1 MMEMQTADPDT
12 WTFLDEANF
21 VISKR
26 GVPFTAIDPDHAIE
40 QEHRKMKVKGGL
52 VGITGNEQAMEKY
65 FIIAPSLARL
75 VHEFKEYA
83 GIETRTAS
91 SLHHDIGSQKSTKL
105 VSNAAKVADVL
116 NIQGNPFV
124 KEDMHNLV
132 TFAVM
137 PDYVSNDIE
146 NRDQLGRD
154 ALEKFIANRMVD
166 KTVEF
171 WDPQKNNNFSYFK
184 DAGAVVQT
192 KIKGQ
197 LMHIK
202 QERRLLSRL
211 LVIAKSRPEFEL
223 KDAIGK
229 FELNVTPPSNFHPDG
244 SMIMLSSKSNVVPL
258 VMNMAVQDGKVDM
271 PPERQDVT
279 KVIIIDAMCVVNM
292 VVKTPEMTTSKH
304 FASKFLQII
313 GGMSASYDEIRIVF
327 DQYLPGMLK
336 QTTRDRRTMKTTSIH
351 YHVNDDTEIK
361 SVKAFLAHIN
371 TKAELTAYLSDKII
385 SHYQNQRVKVLVMHH
400 TTMESNHPLSEVVSL
415 PALSTDVFVLLT
427 AHFSLIPQSTT
438 LIRRGGERIRI
449 QESYMKLGRKRA
461 EAKLGWYAFKGTD
474 NTGSFAGKGV
484 ACHFK
489 AFLQADDEMLDAFA
503 NFGLLSAISPW
514 IHRQMEKY
522 VCLLYKIGNISSDE
536 VPELRWMLCALL
548 NVNSFRQP

>member
-1 MMEMQTADPDT
+1 M
-12 WTFLDEANF
+12 
-21 VISKR
+21 
-26 GVPFTAIDPDHAIE
+26 
-40 QEHRKMKVKGGL
+40 
-52 VGITGNEQAMEKY
+52 
-65 FIIAPSLARL
+65 
-75 VHEFKEYA
+75 
-83 GIETRTAS
+83 
-91 SLHHDIGSQKSTKL
+91 
-105 VSNAAKVADVL
+105 SNAAKVADVL

-171 WDPQKNNNFSYFK
+171 WDPQKKNNFSYFK

-202 QERRLLSRL
+202 QERRLVRTERDTTVKFSPRWINDHA
-211 LVIAKSRPEFEL
+211 VQQIKCC
-223 KDAIGK
+223 AIGH
-229 FELNVTPPSNFHPDG
+229 EHGCTRRSG
-244 SMIMLSSKSNVVPL
+244 T
-258 VMNMAVQDGKVDM
+258 VDM
-271 PPERQDVT
+271 HPERQDVT

-292 VVKTPEMTTSKH
+292 VVKTPEMTTAKH

-313 GGMSASYDEIRIVF
+313 DGMSASYDEIRIVF

-371 TKAELTAYLSDKII
+371 TKAELMAYLSDKII
-385 SHYQNQRVKVLVMHH
+385 SHYQNQRAKVLVMHH
-400 TTMESNHPLSEVVSL
+400 TTMESNHPLSEVVSF
-415 PALSTDVFVLLT
+415 PALSTGKQNLEEEDQLVILNALDVMHKNQQSILDIFSVDTDVFILLT

-438 LIRRGGERIRI
+438 LIRRGGERIHI

-461 EAKLGWYAFKGTD
+461 EALLGWYAFKGTD

-484 ACHFK
+484 A
-489 AFLQADDEMLDAFA
+489 
-503 NFGLLSAISPW
+503 
-514 IHRQMEKY
+514 
-522 VCLLYKIGNISSDE
+522 
-536 VPELRWMLCALL
+536 
-548 NVNSFRQP
+548 